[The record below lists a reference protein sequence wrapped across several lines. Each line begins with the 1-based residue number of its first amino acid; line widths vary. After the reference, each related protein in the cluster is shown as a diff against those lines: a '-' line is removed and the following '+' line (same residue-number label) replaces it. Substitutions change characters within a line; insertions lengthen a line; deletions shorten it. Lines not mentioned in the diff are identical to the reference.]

1 MRLFKKDE
9 KELRA
14 IFCHHYSPFPSFFSL
29 RHRIK
34 RERAVTMVTIRMYG
48 VPFHQNKYFKLFT
61 IPQNESWGSIFP
73 PILNLMKGCFQQY
86 SLIIFVV
93 CSDRVEMGKKAEH
106 TVSGNL
112 VAKGPGRSRIARS
125 RVYTLNIKFIGG

>member
-1 MRLFKKDE
+1 MT
-9 KELRA
+9 
-14 IFCHHYSPFPSFFSL
+14 
-29 RHRIK
+29 IK
-34 RERAVTMVTIRMYG
+34 MHG

-86 SLIIFVV
+86 SLNIFVV
-93 CSDRVEMGKKAEH
+93 CSDRVEMGKKDEH
-106 TVSGNL
+106 TVFVNL

-125 RVYTLNIKFIGG
+125 RVSTLNLKCIGGLNIASVFILMETIIDFKF